1 MQQHGHGGADI
12 PEFQEGQ
19 DADEE
24 VHGCGQPRVC
34 PNQDNDEQVPCQGEE
49 IDAQCPQESQRL
61 QASSGGEAGQ
71 KKTRRPCV
79 IGMIHDSQEQG
90 AQTGNELLQDSAREI
105 FHNQK
110 YRMHKPEGIP

>member
-12 PEFQEGQ
+12 PEFQEGE

-79 IGMIHDSQEQG
+79 IGMTHDS
-90 AQTGNELLQDSAREI
+90 
-105 FHNQK
+105 
-110 YRMHKPEGIP
+110 